1 MHFHHL
7 CKQHRSE
14 NSSPFLYPE
23 NRTDVERDEIV
34 CQRSQSPSCLRART
48 RNSNLSLLRIQSFL
62 WQMLPPEKL
71 MFQFLYA
78 KLCCSISSDV
88 WPKFCFS
95 GSCSKL
101 ISLVNHLLISNDH
114 RLSLDGSSQTWSL
127 KNYIIILKRNEGN

>member
-1 MHFHHL
+1 M
-7 CKQHRSE
+7 
-14 NSSPFLYPE
+14 
-23 NRTDVERDEIV
+23 
-34 CQRSQSPSCLRART
+34 
-48 RNSNLSLLRIQSFL
+48 LL
-62 WQMLPPEKL
+62 PEKL
-71 MFQFLYA
+71 VFQFLYA

-127 KNYIIILKRNEGN
+127 KNYIIILKEMKEIETNLCDVLFLFGCLCYLDEGVTG